1 MTEYI
6 PVFTSP
12 EGQAEFMHAYQ
23 AILDRWPVAFKEL
36 TVPTS
41 FGETYVI
48 ASGPKDAPPV
58 VLLHALFA
66 TATSWYQNVEAL
78 SRSYRVYAVD
88 IVGEGN
94 RSRPQKPVKSPDD
107 FLQWFT
113 ELIDGLGIDTL
124 YLAGN
129 SYGGFTGAYYAMR
142 LPERIRKLILIG
154 PAATIHSMPA
164 FYIHMFI
171 PKLVYILFPKL
182 PGIKRMM
189 RHSVNW
195 MQNGLL
201 RDPLW
206 EPLFYQAM
214 LHGLSVNQVFPRVYS
229 REEFAQ
235 IKARVLLLLGEKEV
249 IYKPQAAVRAAKELI
264 PNVEIE
270 LVPEAHHI
278 TALARPD
285 RVNQRMLQFFAEHA
299 SAGQEEGIAEEL
311 VAVL

>member
-1 MTEYI
+1 
-6 PVFTSP
+6 
-12 EGQAEFMHAYQ
+12 
-23 AILDRWPVAFKEL
+23 
-36 TVPTS
+36 
-41 FGETYVI
+41 
-48 ASGPKDAPPV
+48 
-58 VLLHALFA
+58 
-66 TATSWYQNVEAL
+66 
-78 SRSYRVYAVD
+78 
-88 IVGEGN
+88 
-94 RSRPQKPVKSPDD
+94 
-107 FLQWFT
+107 
-113 ELIDGLGIDTL
+113 
-124 YLAGN
+124 
-129 SYGGFTGAYYAMR
+129 
-142 LPERIRKLILIG
+142 
-154 PAATIHSMPA
+154 
-164 FYIHMFI
+164 
-171 PKLVYILFPKL
+171 
-182 PGIKRMM
+182 MM

-195 MQNGLL
+195 MQNGLP

-285 RVNQRMLQFFAEHA
+285 RVNQRMLQFFAEQA